1 MSSSRATARAAS
13 SGSRT
18 GTFRGGQAA
27 SERPGRGVLADK
39 GLSITFNEKGQENR
53 YLRVLDELSSIA
65 SETFGPEM
73 KILVKYGKETPFT
86 EPRPPRSEDKTEG
99 LMQKYSVE
107 LRSYTRKKEE
117 YTAAFGSIVRLRTWS
132 V

>member
-18 GTFRGGQAA
+18 GTFRRGQAA
-27 SERPGRGVLADK
+27 STERPGRGVLEDK

-73 KILVKYGKETPFT
+73 KILVKYGKESTPEIASGCDCWTDGQTDHTSYLLLVIF
-86 EPRPPRSEDKTEG
+86 PHN
-99 LMQKYSVE
+99 LIVYYSH
-107 LRSYTRKKEE
+107 SP
-117 YTAAFGSIVRLRTWS
+117 
-132 V
+132 